1 MQAYQ
6 EASITGYWSVDPRAL
21 TIDVY
26 VLEQGAYV
34 LMGQYRMGEVAPSQV
49 LPGFEVSVETIF
61 PH

>member
-6 EASITGYWSVDPRAL
+6 EAEVAEYWIIDPRAS
-21 TIDVY
+21 TIDMY

-34 LMGQYRMGEVAPSQV
+34 LMNQYCMGEVTRSQV
-49 LPGFEVSVETIF
+49 LPGFAVSVETIF

>member
-1 MQAYQ
+1 MV
-6 EASITGYWSVDPRAL
+6 EYWIVDPRAL

-26 VLEQGAYV
+26 ILEQGTYV
-34 LMGQYRMGEVAPSQV
+34 LMSQCGIGEVARSQV